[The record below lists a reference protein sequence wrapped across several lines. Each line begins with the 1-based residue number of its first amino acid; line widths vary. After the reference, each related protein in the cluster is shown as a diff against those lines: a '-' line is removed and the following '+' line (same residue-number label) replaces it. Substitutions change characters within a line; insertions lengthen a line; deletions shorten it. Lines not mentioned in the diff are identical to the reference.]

1 MTNIIFTFI
10 VKHKFNIVE
19 LMFFNLFFP
28 IVECYV
34 IVKRDLKLQSDL
46 SSFDLFFPKKFE
58 RSNISLNYLN
68 QSKCKSK

>member
-1 MTNIIFTFI
+1 
-10 VKHKFNIVE
+10 
-19 LMFFNLFFP
+19 MFFNLFFP

-46 SSFDLFFPKKFE
+46 SNFDLFFPKKFE

-68 QSKCKSK
+68 QSKCKSKQTSSLSLSLSFNNL